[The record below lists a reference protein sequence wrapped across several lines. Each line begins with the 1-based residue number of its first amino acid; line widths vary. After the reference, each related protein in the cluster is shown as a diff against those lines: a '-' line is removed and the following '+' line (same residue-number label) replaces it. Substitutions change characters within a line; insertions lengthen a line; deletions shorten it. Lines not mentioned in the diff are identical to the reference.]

1 MLSIK
6 RSITPMNLQLFAS
19 GMEDEEFQNQVM
31 QMFDGAEQAEQP
43 QQEEPVT
50 VETPDGA
57 TMPAEQPM
65 QAPADGTEPMQ
76 QDPMQE
82 QQLGGEPGMP
92 GPQEELI
99 GGKFKSVD
107 DLLAAYQSVESF
119 AGKKAQEA
127 AQYKAMAEQINN
139 QQSQFQ
145 DPAQEQTSQ
154 EAEIDPLEDEE
165 ALSELLYSDPVKVIK
180 MIRESAIKEA
190 QSTVQPLMERDAQ
203 AQKQAEWQERVDG
216 FASEHPD
223 LDRWSESMSRVI
235 MENPELRDHPKGLE
249 LAYQAAKGQNY
260 AEPPDPTTYLQDQD
274 FVKNNII
281 GNEEIKNQIIQEY
294 LTELQN
300 GGQPLSIGQSQAG
313 GSTPITPP
321 KRPGS
326 IEEAGEMALGWLN
339 KQK

>member
-1 MLSIK
+1 MLSNK
-6 RSITPMNLQLFAS
+6 RSTTPMNLQLFAS
-19 GMEDEEFQNQVM
+19 GMDDEDFQNQLM
-31 QMFDGAEQAEQP
+31 QIFDGAEQ
-43 QQEEPVT
+43 QQTEEPT
-50 VETPDGA
+50 PVETPEGA
-57 TMPAEQPM
+57 TMPAEQP
-65 QAPADGTEPMQ
+65 PA
-76 QDPMQE
+76 QDPMQGTDPMQE
-82 QQLGGEPGMP
+82 PQQPSGEPGMP
-92 GPQEELI
+92 GPQQEQLI

-145 DPAQEQTSQ
+145 DPAPQAQTSPD
-154 EAEIDPLEDEE
+154 EIDPLEDEE

-180 MIRESAIKEA
+180 MIKESAIREA
-190 QSTVQPLMERDAQ
+190 QSAVQPLMERDAQ
-203 AQKQAEWQERVDG
+203 VQKQSEWQERVDG
-216 FASEHPD
+216 FAVEHPD

-235 MENPELRDHPKGLE
+235 MENPELRDHPNGLA
-249 LAYQAAKGQNY
+249 LAYQAARGQNY
-260 AEPPDPTTYLQDQD
+260 AEPPDPTTYLQDPE
-274 FVKNNII
+274 FVKSNVL
-281 GNEEIKNQIIQEY
+281 GNDEIKNQVIQQY

-313 GSTPITPP
+313 GSTPMTPP